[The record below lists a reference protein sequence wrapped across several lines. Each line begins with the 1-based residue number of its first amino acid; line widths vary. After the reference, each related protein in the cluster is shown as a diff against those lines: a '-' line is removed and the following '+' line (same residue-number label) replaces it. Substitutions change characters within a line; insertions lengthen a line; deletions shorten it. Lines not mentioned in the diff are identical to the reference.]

1 MPSET
6 DIANIAMQLIGEQP
20 ITSLDEDSDRARLAK
35 AYFRGAVDR
44 VLAAHSWTWAKK
56 RSLLSDATET
66 PAFGYSY
73 QYLLPAD
80 CLRVWSIEKEG
91 ISLGV
96 TQKWEREGDYLLTDV
111 SAPLQV
117 VFSCR
122 RSSYA
127 RLDQYLADVM
137 GASLALAVAQS
148 TEGSN
153 TGVERM
159 QVTYERFLA
168 IGKTADQLWQNQS
181 SEPEKSGFETAMGF

>member
-6 DIANIAMQLIGEQP
+6 EIANIAMQLIGEQP

-44 VLAAHSWTWAKK
+44 ALAAHSWTWAKK
-56 RSLLSDATET
+56 RALLAEATET

-80 CLRVWSIEKEG
+80 CLRIWSLTKEG
-91 ISLGV
+91 VDLGV
-96 TQKWEREGDYLLTDV
+96 TQKWEREGDFILTDV
-111 SAPLQV
+111 SAPLQA

-122 RSSYA
+122 RTSYA

-168 IGKTADQLWQNQS
+168 IGKTNDQLWQNQS
-181 SEPEKSGFETAMGF
+181 SEPDKSGFETAMGI

>member
-20 ITSLDEDSDRARLAK
+20 ITSLDEDSERARLAK
-35 AYFRGAVDR
+35 SYFRGAVDR
-44 VLAAHSWTWAKK
+44 VLGAYPWVWAKK
-56 RSLLSDATET
+56 RSLLAESSEA

-80 CLRVWSIEKEG
+80 CLRIWSLAKDG
-91 ISLGV
+91 VDLGV
-96 TQKWEREGDYLLTDV
+96 SQKWEREGDYILTNV
-111 SAPLQV
+111 SAPLQA

-127 RLDQYLADVM
+127 RLDQYVADAM
-137 GASLALAVAQS
+137 GASLALAIAQS

-168 IGKTADQLWQNQS
+168 IAKTNDQLWQNQS
-181 SEPEKSGFETAMGF
+181 SEPDKSGFEIAMGL